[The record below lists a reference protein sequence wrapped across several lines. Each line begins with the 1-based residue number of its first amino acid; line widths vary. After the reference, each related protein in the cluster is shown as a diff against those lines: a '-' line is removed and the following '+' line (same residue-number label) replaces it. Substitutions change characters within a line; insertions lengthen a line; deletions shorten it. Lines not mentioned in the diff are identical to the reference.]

1 MSGSRLRNCSSKSE
15 GSRAVKELSAPSRE
29 KPMEVKQGR
38 LPIWDVIRRGVCM
51 SVSKRDIGTSQVIRR
66 GDNPSTPAM
75 APANGSRAVAHA
87 GRPPA
92 LVGVAIPGRDRS
104 IRRMV
109 VELYREN
116 PHLPSASRGIV
127 SDYCKVVRSAE
138 RVYQRWQG
146 KGFEP
151 GRDADL
157 FMKAT
162 AEARHHASVLG
173 LTPVSMAALGVH
185 LGRLQT
191 LDLAQAMSADGEDVA
206 ELEGRIIERL
216 QRGGGGSSGPPS
228 APASSEER
236 DS

>member
-1 MSGSRLRNCSSKSE
+1 MSE
-15 GSRAVKELSAPSRE
+15 SRAPDAAPVA
-29 KPMEVKQGR
+29 KA
-38 LPIWDVIRRGVCM
+38 DA
-51 SVSKRDIGTSQVIRR
+51 
-66 GDNPSTPAM
+66 TPAVV
-75 APANGSRAVAHA
+75 AGNGASVVAHTD
-87 GRPPA
+87 RPPA

-109 VELYREN
+109 IELYREN

-138 RVYQRWQG
+138 RVYQRWQE

-173 LTPVSMAALGVH
+173 LTPVSMAALGVDLGH
-185 LGRLQT
+185 LRNLDAAAEVQRLRRQ
-191 LDLAQAMSADGEDVA
+191 Q
-206 ELEGRIIERL
+206 
-216 QRGGGGSSGPPS
+216 QGGGGPSSPS
-228 APASSEER
+228 PVPASSER
-236 DS
+236 HDGD

>member
-1 MSGSRLRNCSSKSE
+1 MT
-15 GSRAVKELSAPSRE
+15 GSRAPNSL
-29 KPMEVKQGR
+29 
-38 LPIWDVIRRGVCM
+38 LPTQAANVPAVA
-51 SVSKRDIGTSQVIRR
+51 SQ
-66 GDNPSTPAM
+66 
-75 APANGSRAVAHA
+75 NGARAVAHG

-162 AEARHHASVLG
+162 AEARHHATVLG
-173 LTPVSMAALGVH
+173 LTPVSMASLGVN
-185 LGRLQT
+185 LGRLRT
-191 LDLAQAMSADGEDVA
+191 MDLAPAMSDGGADVA
-206 ELEGRIIERL
+206 ELEALEKRIVDRL
-216 QRGGGGSSGPPS
+216 QGD
-228 APASSEER
+228 E
-236 DS
+236 

>member
-1 MSGSRLRNCSSKSE
+1 M
-15 GSRAVKELSAPSRE
+15 AELSVVRPDQPAVMP
-29 KPMEVKQGR
+29 VNGA
-38 LPIWDVIRRGVCM
+38 GV
-51 SVSKRDIGTSQVIRR
+51 
-66 GDNPSTPAM
+66 
-75 APANGSRAVAHA
+75 VAHTD
-87 GRPPA
+87 RPPA

-173 LTPVSMAALGVH
+173 LTPVSMAALGVN

-191 LDLAQAMSADGEDVA
+191 LDLAQAMSADGADVL
-206 ELEGRIIERL
+206 ELEQRVLERL
-216 QRGGGGSSGPPS
+216 QPEGGGGSSGPPS
-228 APASSEER
+228 APASPEER